1 MTKTNTSTYKPR
13 LKEYLTKKGVTIV
26 KEGNILKM
34 NCPTHNDNDPSAII
48 YDECVYCPVC
58 GDSAKYD
65 IFEMAGY
72 LSSAQTFPEKLKDV
86 QSVLGIITENYS
98 QPKAQ
103 DKEKTSTKQGGS
115 KSTMIPVSD
124 TLNKKEHIFTQ
135 KRFKELGDFSKYG
148 SKITGNWAYRNEKGE
163 IEIVDIRYEGGA
175 KKKNVVSFYYNGK
188 TVKSKGAP
196 VVIYNRHLLSK
207 YPDHTILIVEGAKTA
222 KAAECLIDFGFLPM
236 TWNRGTANITAPDWS
251 FLKDRDTIFFPDDDQ
266 KCVKDTTTL
275 LRKDQQPGIKA
286 ALKLQKKYKNIVII
300 EPYEPARKIKNDGAD
315 IVEVLELL
323 SPEQC
328 ADYIHK
334 ADIMS
339 ASSEFPPPPQGP
351 DQKPPKPKDQNDF
364 DGAPFRIL
372 GIAENSQTY
381 FIGRGDRI
389 YFYKLETLTKIKLQI
404 LAPVNYWLQTSGTN
418 KLNADDWMF
427 LIDDIIEVASKKD
440 FSIDYIRGCGA
451 CRELDGRICFH
462 DGIKTVGDYDEK
474 RVFMRKPKIHIVI
487 GTKHLS
493 KTEIDRMKK
502 AAFNLAFAT
511 DSDAM
516 KLLAWSV
523 LAPYAGALKWRP
535 QALLTGPSGSGKSSI
550 ENYIIKKLAIP
561 FRMSGGESTAAGYI
575 QARNYDIGATSIDEA
590 DMHTEKEKMRRED
603 LLSIMRQSTS
613 DDTPKS
619 YKGTADQSGTT
630 YMIRDMFIFIA
641 ISPEIESVANDN
653 RLTKISLKKSK
664 MNKSEW
670 LILEKE
676 LQATFIDKNCERL
689 RGMVW
694 DKLETILKIEPEI
707 TRRIQ
712 ASTGKDHRF
721 AVSEGLLM
729 ATWLII
735 WKGYDNPSD
744 EIIDTMIEKNYEMS
758 EPEESRDETEEM
770 INALLEYKVKV
781 YLEKVKEFNVLEVL
795 KIIQSG
801 QMCTGNDQDKD
812 GMEYIGKETKQA
824 FRRSVNNIGIGLSNG
839 MLAIR
844 NKHAEIMKITG
855 KTYGYSKLLKR
866 HPWCVDHQKNVVFV
880 DGSNKK
886 STVIKDILEESEIPF

>member
-1 MTKTNTSTYKPR
+1 MNTNTSAYKPR
-13 LKEYLTKKGVTIV
+13 LKEYLTKKGVNIV

-48 YDECVYCPVC
+48 YETGKNGGTPYVYCPVC

-72 LSSAQTFPEKLKDV
+72 LSSANTFPEKLKDV
-86 QSVLGIITENYS
+86 QSVLGIITDEYTAPS
-98 QPKAQ
+98 A
-103 DKEKTSTKQGGS
+103 KERSSKKNSTATKGDS
-115 KSTMIPVSD
+115 KSTMTPVSD
-124 TLNKKEHIFTQ
+124 TLNKKEKIFTQ

-222 KAAECLIDFGFLPM
+222 KAAEVLIPFGFLPM
-236 TWNRGTANITAPDWS
+236 TWNGGSSKVNTPDWS
-251 FLKDRDTIFFPDDDQ
+251 CIHGRKVFFFPDDD
-266 KCVKDTTTL
+266 K
-275 LRKDQQPGIKA
+275 PGIKA
-286 ALKLQKKYKNIVII
+286 AEQFFDRNLAHFADLCKII
-300 EPYEPARKIKNDGAD
+300 TPYEKARELKNSGAD
-315 IVEVLELL
+315 IVEILQLI
-323 SPEQC
+323 SPEELSK
-328 ADYIHK
+328 Y
-334 ADIMS
+334 IMS
-339 ASSEFPPPPQGP
+339 APSESPPQPGATGN

-440 FSIDYIRGCGA
+440 FSIDLIRGCGA

-474 RVFMRKPKIHIVI
+474 RVFMRKPKIHIGI
-487 GTKHLS
+487 GKKHLS

-707 TRRIQ
+707 TRKIQ

-801 QMCTGNDQDKD
+801 KMYTGNDQDKD
-812 GMEYIGKETKQA
+812 GMEDIGKETKQA